1 MKHWLRNGALALGI
15 TGALIGGGALG
26 AYAQTSD
33 DSSSSSNSATADSD
47 SGTTTTPA
55 PADSGAAAAPE
66 DCPGM

>member
-1 MKHWLRNGALALGI
+1 MKHWLRNGALALGL

-33 DSSSSSNSATADSD
+33 DSSSSSSSATADSD
-47 SGTTTTPA
+47 NSAPTTA
-55 PADSGAAAAPE
+55 PADSGAAVAPE